1 MDVGHLF
8 NAIKKQPS
16 LACIT
21 YVDLASFIRR
31 ASLLKNDILQPQPQR
46 ISVSH
51 APDVLPDSVMTFL
64 ATSLDMSSDTV
75 DNLWYIV
82 KDLIWELPMSA
93 ETSAEDE
100 VAFKIY
106 GHKLGLGTVP
116 THRIM
121 IVILIRLIVERTL
134 YPPVKTCTNPD
145 CTAWQHGTLL
155 KKEEQRRIVVFTH
168 SEGAKPAWTV
178 HLKCR
183 GAFVVLYVYDSL
195 TDP

>member
-1 MDVGHLF
+1 
-8 NAIKKQPS
+8 
-16 LACIT
+16 
-21 YVDLASFIRR
+21 
-31 ASLLKNDILQPQPQR
+31 
-46 ISVSH
+46 
-51 APDVLPDSVMTFL
+51 
-64 ATSLDMSSDTV
+64 MSSDTV

-82 KDLIWELPMSA
+82 KDLVWELPMSA

-100 VAFKIY
+100 VAFKIH

-116 THRIM
+116 THCIM
-121 IVILIRLIVERTL
+121 IVVLIRLIVECTL
-134 YPPVKTCTNPD
+134 YPPVKTCMNPN
-145 CTAWQHGTLL
+145 CTTWQHGTLL
-155 KKEEQRRIVVFTH
+155 KKEEQHWIIVFTH